1 MINPVGMT
9 TFCTETGQSKD
20 MDKPKIIVVSGT
32 KNVGKT
38 TLITKLV
45 SRMSEQGIKVA
56 VIKHDAHDFDCD
68 MAGTDSYAYT
78 QAGAYGSAVF
88 SDHRMFVH
96 RIGTGE
102 REEELIRFFP
112 DADIILLEGF
122 KGNARYPKVEVIR
135 REISDTLV
143 ASPKGRF
150 LIVSDMQPDEI
161 KGRAGEPVLPYEA
174 VDQIIESILKQ

>member
-1 MINPVGMT
+1 MSQT
-9 TFCTETGQSKD
+9 K
-20 MDKPKIIVVSGT
+20 KHKIIISGS

-45 SRMSEQGIKVA
+45 ARMAQQGMKVA

-68 MAGTDSYAYT
+68 MPGTDSHAYT
-78 QAGAYGSAVF
+78 QAGAYGAAVF

-96 RIGTGE
+96 RAGTGE

-112 DADIILLEGF
+112 DADVIFLEGF
-122 KGNARYPKVEVIR
+122 KASSAYPKIEVIR
-135 REISDTLV
+135 RGISTQLC
-143 ASPKGRF
+143 SNPEGRF

-161 KGRAGEPVLPYEA
+161 GDRQGEPVLAYE
-174 VDQIIESILKQ
+174 QIDEIIAAILRN